1 MDRKSLIAAPSTLDL
16 FSLPAT
22 QYAIQTNLV
31 TEHRPIATINSSSV
45 ITFVINSSNDEYINL
60 KDMQFRIKLRV
71 NCKKADDSAPAATD
85 WVSVSPVNYLL
96 NSLFKQVNVELNG
109 KQITVSPQ
117 TYPYKAIFESIFG
130 FTKDAKDSH
139 LTATGYSKDSS
150 TNPEVIDTTRN
161 GMVNPAK
168 AGEEGKTMELIGKPH
183 LDIAFQERAILGGST
198 IKIEFTPH
206 DPSFYLRADTSKVI
220 PSVDFIDASLFIH
233 RSKVS
238 TLIYEAHNAALKKG
252 NARYPICR
260 NEVKTFSV
268 SSGAHSA
275 TIDNIVN
282 GQLPRR
288 AFVAMVSNNAFNGT
302 YSKNPFNFK
311 HFNCNYICSYIDG
324 VQVPSIP
331 YTPDFNSGIYTREYL
346 GLFES
351 VNQLTTDSTISLS
364 KSDWAKG
371 NTVFGFNYAPD
382 LANSCIQ
389 EGHTSP
395 IKRGSMGLQLKFS
408 EALTETI
415 NVLIYLEYDNLIQI
429 DLDKQT
435 FTDYI

>member
-1 MDRKSLIAAPSTLDL
+1 MDGNSLIAAPSTLDL
-16 FSLPAT
+16 FTLPAT

-60 KDMQFRIKLRV
+60 KDMQFRVKLRV
-71 NCKKADDSAPAATD
+71 NCKKTDDSTPAVTD

-96 NSLFKQVNVELNG
+96 NSLFKQVNVEING
-109 KQITVSPQ
+109 KQITISPQ

-130 FTKDAKDSH
+130 FTKDAKESH
-139 LTATGYSKDSS
+139 LTATGYSKDST
-150 TNPEVIDTTRN
+150 TNPDVIDTTRN
-161 GMVNPAK
+161 SMVNPNK
-168 AGEEGKTMELIGKPH
+168 VTEGGKTIELIGKPH

-206 DPSFYLRADTSKVI
+206 DPSFYLRADTTKVI

-238 TLIYEAHNAALKKG
+238 PLIHEAHQEALKKG

-260 NEVKTFSV
+260 NEVKTFSI
-268 SSGAHSA
+268 STGAQSA
-275 TIDNIVN
+275 TIDNIFN

-302 YSKNPFNFK
+302 YAKNPFNFN
-311 HFNCNYICSYIDG
+311 HYHYNFICSYIDG

-331 YTPDFNSGIYTREYL
+331 YTPDFKNHIYTREYL

-351 VNQLTTDSTISLS
+351 VNQLTTGL
-364 KSDWAKG
+364 
-371 NTVFGFNYAPD
+371 NHF
-382 LANSCIQ
+382 
-389 EGHTSP
+389 
-395 IKRGSMGLQLKFS
+395 IK
-408 EALTETI
+408 
-415 NVLIYLEYDNLIQI
+415 
-429 DLDKQT
+429 
-435 FTDYI
+435 